1 MERPSDPSHANLARV
16 GIRELR
22 NDVAAVVRRAGAGE
36 RIVVTVDGRPVAQLG
51 PIEPTGAPTLDDL
64 VAAGL
69 ARAARRP
76 DRPPPPDPVDPPV
89 DARSARVLD
98 GLRGGAAR

>member
-1 MERPSDPSHANLARV
+1 MDETRAARDRI

-22 NDVAAVVRRAGAGE
+22 NQVAAVVRRAEGGE

-51 PIEPTGAPTLDDL
+51 PLEPATTPTLDDL

-69 ARAARRP
+69 ARPPRRA
-76 DRPPPPDPVDPPV
+76 DRPHAPDPVDPPI
-89 DARSARVLD
+89 DARSGTVLD
-98 GLRGGAAR
+98 ELRGG